1 MKLTI
6 EKLAPYLPYGL
17 NIMMESI
24 VDSKEPNIE
33 SLTGIQYDGLALLGE
48 GGRFGFYQR
57 GFKDIKPILRPLS
70 DLTKDEYSFIYEYE
84 MGYDSLEDFLKLD
97 NESMLKNK
105 FSYEFLTELFHY
117 HFDFF
122 GLIPEGLA
130 IDINTLS

>member
-1 MKLTI
+1 
-6 EKLAPYLPYGL
+6 
-17 NIMMESI
+17 ME
-24 VDSKEPNIE
+24 
-33 SLTGIQYDGLALLGE
+33 
-48 GGRFGFYQR
+48 GFYQR

>member
-48 GGRFGFYQR
+48 GGRF
-57 GFKDIKPILRPLS
+57 L
-70 DLTKDEYSFIYEYE
+70 
-84 MGYDSLEDFLKLD
+84 
-97 NESMLKNK
+97 
-105 FSYEFLTELFHY
+105 
-117 HFDFF
+117 
-122 GLIPEGLA
+122 PEG
-130 IDINTLS
+130 I